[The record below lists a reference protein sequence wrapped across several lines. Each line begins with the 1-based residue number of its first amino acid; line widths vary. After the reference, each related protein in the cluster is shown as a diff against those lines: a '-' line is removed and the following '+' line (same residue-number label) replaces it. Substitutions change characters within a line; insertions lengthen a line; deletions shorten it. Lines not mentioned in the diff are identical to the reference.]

1 MSAQLIIIGAGGH
14 AKVCYEIA
22 EFMNQWSEITIL
34 DDKSENDFF
43 KISGPISTFTDYPD
57 ADFFVAIGSNDVRRR
72 FYEMIIEKQYNLATL
87 IHPSSTISKSTE
99 IGYGTVIMPGVI
111 VNSNTV
117 VGNGVILNTAV
128 TVDHDN
134 IINDYVHISPGSHLA
149 GNVVVG
155 EESWIGMGTNII
167 NNIGIK
173 KDIIVGSSSNVV
185 DNLSDPGLYYGNP
198 AKFRK
203 ERQV

>member
-1 MSAQLIIIGAGGH
+1 MSTQLVIIGAGGH

-22 EFMNQWSEITIL
+22 ESMNQWSEITIL

-43 KISGPISTFTDYPD
+43 KISGPVSTFTNYPD
-57 ADFFVAIGSNDVRRR
+57 ADFFIAIGSNDVRRR

-87 IHPSSTISKSTE
+87 IHPNATISKSAQVGT
-99 IGYGTVIMPGVI
+99 GTVIMPGVI
-111 VNSNTV
+111 VNASTN

-149 GNVVVG
+149 GNVKVG
-155 EESWIGMGTNII
+155 WNTWIGAGTTIINDIEINPNII
-167 NNIGIK
+167 IGAGTLVITDLIEEGVYFGIPSK
-173 KDIIVGSSSNVV
+173 K
-185 DNLSDPGLYYGNP
+185 
-198 AKFRK
+198 
-203 ERQV
+203 Q

>member
-1 MSAQLIIIGAGGH
+1 MSAQLVIIGAGGH

-87 IHPSSTISKSTE
+87 IHPSSTISRSTQ
-99 IGYGTVIMPGVI
+99 IGDGTVIMPGVI
-111 VNSNTV
+111 VNSSTV

-134 IINDYVHISPGSHLA
+134 IINGYVHISPGSHLA
-149 GNVVVG
+149 GNVKVG
-155 EESWIGMGTNII
+155 WNTWIGAGTTIINDIEINPNII
-167 NNIGIK
+167 IGAGTLVITDLIEEGVYFGIPSK
-173 KDIIVGSSSNVV
+173 K
-185 DNLSDPGLYYGNP
+185 
-198 AKFRK
+198 
-203 ERQV
+203 Q